1 MTLTIGIYTLQP
13 TRTGAPFRIVF
24 LQLRPDAHSFA
35 LRATRAKWTWGYRV
49 KYLHTYGDA
58 GGGLVLESSWHITT
72 WTMTIIMTGFLLKG
86 EKARAMHVYD
96 KMIERGLKPDAV

>member
-1 MTLTIGIYTLQP
+1 MMLLAHGKDSATTEAIYTRAIKDGTVADTP

-35 LRATRAKWTWGYRV
+35 L
-49 KYLHTYGDA
+49 HA

-72 WTMTIIMTGFLLKG
+72 WTMTIIMTRFLLKG
-86 EKARAMHVYD
+86 EKDRAMHVYD
-96 KMIERGLKPDAV
+96 KMIERGLKPNAV